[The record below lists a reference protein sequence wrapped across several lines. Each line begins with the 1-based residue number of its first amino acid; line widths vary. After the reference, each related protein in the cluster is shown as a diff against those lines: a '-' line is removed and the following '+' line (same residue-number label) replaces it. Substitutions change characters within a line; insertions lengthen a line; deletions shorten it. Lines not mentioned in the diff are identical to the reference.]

1 MCWVGLYISQ
11 FADRETNTNWSGSGI
26 YSRFKYKNVSYG
38 ATSKI
43 LLFTSWAARMST
55 TFCGSAENDWV
66 TEKIY
71 MLEIDPAYRGLCFIS
86 MAPWLPPTGRPMRR
100 ESKLYSQTQSSRELD
115 TDQVEARW
123 IYQRYGRSSTLDNID
138 PSSAAAGF
146 SERFGSP
153 LSDDEQPPFGILT
166 SATGHI
172 RVPQSQQQS
181 EYSIPVPTVPR
192 SSVSSVPSWEAIVM
206 NPIVPQ
212 LSTVL
217 VNGPLIVET
226 ESSPRPVRAADN

>member
-1 MCWVGLYISQ
+1 
-11 FADRETNTNWSGSGI
+11 
-26 YSRFKYKNVSYG
+26 
-38 ATSKI
+38 
-43 LLFTSWAARMST
+43 
-55 TFCGSAENDWV
+55 
-66 TEKIY
+66 
-71 MLEIDPAYRGLCFIS
+71 
-86 MAPWLPPTGRPMRR
+86 MRR

-181 EYSIPVPTVPR
+181 EDPCSNRTTFQRITR
-192 SSVSSVPSWEAIVM
+192 
-206 NPIVPQ
+206 PQ
-212 LSTVL
+212 LGGDCHESNCSAAEHRPGERTTQCRGREQST
-217 VNGPLIVET
+217 T
-226 ESSPRPVRAADN
+226 SQSSR